1 MKLHI
6 FTAGILV
13 TFLCLATPKITK
25 AQTLPESWLQFRS
38 NWGEQAGANFQS
50 SMTFLYK
57 TPETKYNI
65 ILSFNGYYHVIES
78 SSLQLNTAFN
88 IIINNLDNSQA
99 IILNGELRLI
109 ESQAYF
115 KISDL
120 RLSRPIL
127 NDQDSRIVNEL
138 QSYTNNKWYD
148 LDFNQLTAE
157 IWPQY
162 KEQILP
168 LEHFFV
174 SSAYESSESPTPN
187 ILFSLNRAK
196 VRQFVNALQQN
207 TTLPI
212 HFQNTLST
220 LRSHVQNLRYFNW
233 FFLDAENKHLER
245 LRGILKYA
253 DTPHLLMI
261 WSYNIHFSEN
271 GNHPAI
277 GIPNLS
283 ENL

>member
-1 MKLHI
+1 MKLPT
-6 FTAGILV
+6 FTTSILIV
-13 TFLCLATPKITK
+13 FFCLASSHISK
-25 AQTLPESWLQFRS
+25 AQTIPENWMEFRS
-38 NWGEQAGANFQS
+38 SWGTQNSADFQS

-65 ILSFNGYYHVIES
+65 IVSLNGYYNVIENS
-78 SSLQLNTAFN
+78 SIHLNTAFN

-109 ESQAYF
+109 GGAAYF
-115 KISDL
+115 KIADLYLSHTTLSD
-120 RLSRPIL
+120 SDQSIL
-127 NDQDSRIVNEL
+127 NKL
-138 QSYTNNKWYD
+138 QGYMENQWYAAD
-148 LDFNQLTAE
+148 INQFTHQ

-174 SSAYESSESPTPN
+174 STAYESAESPTPN

-196 VRQFVNALQQN
+196 VRQFINVLQQN
-207 TTLPI
+207 SALAT
-212 HFQNTLST
+212 HFQNTLSE

-233 FFLDAENKHLER
+233 FFLDSENKHLER

-261 WSYNIHFSEN
+261 FSYNIHFSKN
-271 GNHPAI
+271 GDHPSI
-277 GIPNLS
+277 GIPNLA